1 MSVVLRVAVR
11 HVSYLFGNE
20 KFGFKRFLQPFSSPG
35 LFLLLF
41 PEVVSRKVK
50 DNKASEDA

>member
-11 HVSYLFGNE
+11 YISYLLGNE
-20 KFGFKRFLQPFSSPG
+20 KFGFKRFLQPFSPPR
-35 LFLLLF
+35 LFLSLF
-41 PEVVSRKVK
+41 PKVVSRKVK